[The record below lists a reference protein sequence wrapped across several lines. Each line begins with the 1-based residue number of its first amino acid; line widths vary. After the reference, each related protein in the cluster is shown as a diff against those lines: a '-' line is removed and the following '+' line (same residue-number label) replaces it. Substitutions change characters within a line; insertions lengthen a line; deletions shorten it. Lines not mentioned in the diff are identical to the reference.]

1 MEQKH
6 PARRWGIPIA
16 VSMAIAVAV
25 WMIRGLPSRTRF
37 TEQAAALS
45 DGFFV
50 AGAVILAA
58 AALAFISDGGFF
70 DIFGYGF
77 RSFRKVFRVRRKDPA
92 ENTGPKTFFDYRRLK
107 HSGEPKKLGPLWAVG
122 GIDILLSILFVLL
135 SGQF

>member
-1 MEQKH
+1 
-6 PARRWGIPIA
+6 
-16 VSMAIAVAV
+16 MAIAVAV

-45 DGFFV
+45 D
-50 AGAVILAA
+50 
-58 AALAFISDGGFF
+58 GFF